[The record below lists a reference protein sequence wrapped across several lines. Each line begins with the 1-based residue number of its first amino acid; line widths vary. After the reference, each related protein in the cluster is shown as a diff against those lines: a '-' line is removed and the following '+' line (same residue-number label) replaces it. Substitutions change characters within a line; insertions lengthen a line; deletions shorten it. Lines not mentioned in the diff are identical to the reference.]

1 MIFIFFFEESPS
13 PEVLNLIKKYDLC
26 KDSKKKNKKHFKTH
40 QELNNSYRARD
51 FAQWIQDNF
60 NNTILQ
66 KGKTF
71 MTVCYSERSEAEGRA
86 ERGIGLVK
94 KKMNKKKRNDDDDDQ
109 FCTRSNILPFFFK
122 FSHLCSFFSLQK
134 VFMVSTTYQL
144 FAKDILT
151 KSFVRKKIFLKKN
164 SNFSK
169 KIFSKKKNSKIF
181 FFEKKIRNFFFFEKI
196 FLNFFFFENFFLTLI

>member
-1 MIFIFFFEESPS
+1 MGS
-13 PEVLNLIKKYDLC
+13 
-26 KDSKKKNKKHFKTH
+26 
-40 QELNNSYRARD
+40 
-51 FAQWIQDNF
+51 
-60 NNTILQ
+60 
-66 KGKTF
+66 
-71 MTVCYSERSEAEGRA
+71 SERSEAEGRA

-94 KKMNKKKRNDDDDDQ
+94 KKMNKKKRNHYDDDDDDDYDDDDDQ

-169 KIFSKKKNSKIF
+169 NFFSKKKKFKNI

-196 FLNFFFFENFFLTLI
+196 FLNFFFFRKNFF

>member
-1 MIFIFFFEESPS
+1 MKIKIDRFRGVFRAFER
-13 PEVLNLIKKYDLC
+13 
-26 KDSKKKNKKHFKTH
+26 KKNCKKINFFKLKKMKMKIVVLH
-40 QELNNSYRARD
+40 
-51 FAQWIQDNF
+51 DN
-60 NNTILQ
+60 
-66 KGKTF
+66 
-71 MTVCYSERSEAEGRA
+71 SERSEAEGRA

-94 KKMNKKKRNDDDDDQ
+94 KKNEQKKRNHYDYDDDDQ
-109 FCTRSNILPFFFK
+109 FCTQSNILPFFSK

-169 KIFSKKKNSKIF
+169 KFFSKKKNSKIF
-181 FFEKKIRNFFFFEKI
+181 FSKKKFEIFFFFEKI
-196 FLNFFFFENFFLTLI
+196 FLNFFFFEKMFFDFNLKTTD